1 MIKAYTLMEMTV
13 AMLLAAISITI
24 CYSAYGIV
32 SGYFIGFQQKNKQA
46 QDVLMFTHAMERDL
60 QRCNLVLRLEDGVEL
75 QCDSVNVNYHFAG
88 KYILRVLGEFKTD
101 TIQLEHT
108 SVLAFFEGSEVN
120 TTDTIDRINLSIVL
134 AQKPI
139 PLQFR
144 KNYSSAN
151 LFQ

>member
-32 SGYFIGFQQKNKQA
+32 SGYFISFQQKNNQA
-46 QDVLMFTHAMERDL
+46 QEVLMFTHTFERDL
-60 QRCNLVLRLEDGVEL
+60 QRCKLVLRVEDGIEL

-88 KYILRVLGEFKTD
+88 KYILRVLGELKTD
-101 TIQLEHT
+101 TIRLEHT
-108 SVLAFFEGSEVN
+108 PLVTFFEGSEVN
-120 TTDTIDRINLSIVL
+120 IIDTIDRIDVSVVL
-134 AQKPI
+134 AQKSM

>member
-32 SGYFIGFQQKNKQA
+32 SGYFLGFQQKNKQA
-46 QDVLMFTHAMERDL
+46 QDLLMFTHAMESDL
-60 QRCNLVLRLEDGVEL
+60 QRCKLVLRLDDGVEL
-75 QCDSVNVNYHFAG
+75 KCDSVNVNYLFAS
-88 KYILRVLGEFKTD
+88 KYILRVLGELKTD
-101 TIQLEHT
+101 TIRLEHT
-108 SVLAFFEGSEVN
+108 PVLTFFEGSEVN
-120 TTDTIDRINLSIVL
+120 DSDTIDRIDLSIVL

-144 KNYSSAN
+144 KSYSSVN

>member
-32 SGYFIGFQQKNKQA
+32 SGYFISFQQKNKQA

-60 QRCNLVLRLEDGVEL
+60 QRCTLVLRLEDGVEL
-75 QCDSVNVNYHFAG
+75 QCDSVSVNYLFEG
-88 KYILRVLGEFKTD
+88 KYILRVFGELKTD
-101 TIQLEHT
+101 TIRLEHKPMLT
-108 SVLAFFEGSEVN
+108 FFEGSEVN
-120 TTDTIDRINLSIVL
+120 DSDTIDRIDLSLVL
-134 AQKPI
+134 AQKAI

-144 KNYSSAN
+144 KSYSSVN